1 MYRALYSLIPAQ
13 LPLTCKKSLFCS
25 ASVQRRAKTC
35 RDIYG
40 NLQIAEAAE
49 SDRLA
54 TVAQVMHRNGVLTDD
69 FGFSHV
75 FVCLDSTKV
84 VMGMMMD
91 AFQPFM
97 GEYFQV

>member
-1 MYRALYSLIPAQ
+1 M
-13 LPLTCKKSLFCS
+13 
-25 ASVQRRAKTC
+25 
-35 RDIYG
+35 
-40 NLQIAEAAE
+40 
-49 SDRLA
+49 
-54 TVAQVMHRNGVLTDD
+54 AQVMHRNGVLTDD

-75 FVCLDSTKV
+75 FVCMDSTKV